1 MESKAG
7 FFRGS
12 IGVLQLDDDDDSKSS
27 HAQVFPWD
35 WNVYLHLTINL

>member
-12 IGVLQLDDDDDSKSS
+12 IGVLQLDDDDSKSS
-27 HAQVFPWD
+27 HAQVFL
-35 WNVYLHLTINL
+35 NGTGMFTYI